1 MLYKV
6 LLDGAV
12 SDDEAD
18 DEGNRFSM
26 YDEEDWR
33 RFESRFSARTRPT
46 TYKSKATTDT
56 YKSLQVCTGCRLFT
70 SSRRV
75 LVIHEFN
82 TLKII

>member
-18 DEGNRFSM
+18 DDEGNRFST
-26 YDEEDWR
+26 YDEENWR

-46 TYKSKATTDT
+46 TYISKATTDT
-56 YKSLQVCTGCRLFT
+56 YKSLQVCTG
-70 SSRRV
+70 SSV
-75 LVIHEFN
+75 Y
-82 TLKII
+82 K